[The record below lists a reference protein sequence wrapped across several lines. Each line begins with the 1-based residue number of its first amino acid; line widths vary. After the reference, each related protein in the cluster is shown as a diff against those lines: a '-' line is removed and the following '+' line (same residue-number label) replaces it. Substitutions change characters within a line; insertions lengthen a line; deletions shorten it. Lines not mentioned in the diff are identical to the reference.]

1 LKASCAVFWDHSNV
15 FIPAQKVAAQRDG
28 AVFARDVRIHF
39 DHLYDLATAGRWVN
53 TGVCV
58 GSLKQQPQNFWDRL
72 ERVGLSLET
81 FERGATTGR
90 EQAVDQAL
98 QVHMLRALVDQ
109 PPGVAVVLTGDGA
122 GAHKGVGFLADLR
135 RMHARG
141 WGVEVLAWKDA
152 CHPALMEWASQE
164 GVFIAL
170 DDYYDSVTYVRGF
183 RTAKRPARRP
193 RLPSLMLYTATP
205 SPNDPGEPQI
215 DEVQDFFPHPCNQ
228 TLHS

>member
-28 AVFARDVRIHF
+28 VVFARDVRIHF

-81 FERGATTGR
+81 FERGGATTGR

-193 RLPSLMLYTATP
+193 IAEPHALYSHAQ
-205 SPNDPGEPQI
+205 PQ
-215 DEVQDFFPHPCNQ
+215 
-228 TLHS
+228 